1 MPKGNLGDGEE
12 SLLEFCSEDR
22 GQLVEVLRRG
32 S

>member
-22 GQLVEVLRRG
+22 GQLVGVLG
-32 S
+32 G